1 VDRTPPRGTQDFL
14 PPASD
19 RLLALYDAAHRAATS
34 FGYRYVETP
43 TFESTD
49 LFARSSGETS
59 DVVSKEMYTFED
71 RGGRSVT
78 LRPEGTAPVVRAYLA
93 NAHDLPTP
101 FKGYYV
107 ETLFR
112 YGRPQK
118 GRLREFRTFGVEVLG
133 AHEPQ
138 ADVDVIEVGSLLL
151 DVLRGGGPA
160 LDGVELQLNSI
171 GDETCRPAY
180 RELLIGYLE
189 RNQSRLRDEHRDRF
203 RENPL
208 RVLDCKDDA
217 CREVSKEAPLIVD
230 HLCEACAAHFTA
242 VKGGLD
248 EAGIAYTLTP
258 TLVRGLDYY
267 TRTAF
272 EFVSPSLGPSQGTI
286 IGGGRYD
293 GLAEALGGPATP
305 GVGFGSG
312 IERLLLALGETWDP
326 RLAAAWVGRHP
337 GLWFFV
343 VAVGEETASYA
354 RAVARGLRGRRGA
367 YSVDGSFAARPLKAQ
382 LRMADRAGAA
392 FTVVVG
398 EREREA
404 ETVTLKRMHDGT
416 EVRDVTLQGALDWI
430 GEDYARHRGDL
441 AIRGGTEE
449 GAGDG

>member
-1 VDRTPPRGTQDFL
+1 VDLTPPRGTQDFL
-14 PPASD
+14 PPATE
-19 RLLALYDAAHRAATS
+19 RLLAVYDAAHRAATS

-78 LRPEGTAPVVRAYLA
+78 LRPEGTAAVVRAYLK
-93 NAHDLPTP
+93 NSHGLPNP

-133 AHEPQ
+133 AAEPQ
-138 ADVDVIEVGSLLL
+138 ADVEVIEVGSLLL
-151 DVLRGGGPA
+151 EILRGGRRV
-160 LDGVELQLNSI
+160 LEGVELQLNSI
-171 GDETCRPAY
+171 CDEVCRPAF
-180 RELLIGYLE
+180 RELLIAYLE
-189 RNQSRLRDEHRDRF
+189 EHRERLQDEHRDRF

-217 CREVSKEAPLIVD
+217 CREVSKDAPRIID
-230 HLCEACAAHFTA
+230 HLCDPCAEHFAA
-242 VKGGLD
+242 VRAGLD
-248 EAGIAYTLTP
+248 EAGVRYTLVP

-272 EFVSPSLGPSQGTI
+272 EFVSPTLGPSQSTI

-305 GVGFGSG
+305 GIGFGSG
-312 IERLLLALGETWDP
+312 IERLLLVLGEGWDP
-326 RLAAAWVGRHP
+326 ASAVASGGRHP

-343 VAVGEETASYA
+343 VAVGEGTVPYA
-354 RAVARGLRGRRGA
+354 RGVARALRGGRGEH
-367 YSVDGSFAARPLKAQ
+367 SVDASFASRPLKAQ
-382 LRMADRAGAA
+382 LRMADRAGATYA
-392 FTVVVG
+392 VIVG
-398 EREREA
+398 ERERDA
-404 ETVTLKRMHDGT
+404 GTVTLKRMHDGR
-416 EVRDVTLQGALDWI
+416 EIGDVTPQGALDWI
-430 GEDYARHRGDL
+430 ERDYEEHLGER
-441 AIRGGTEE
+441 
-449 GAGDG
+449 

>member
-1 VDRTPPRGTQDFL
+1 VDLTPPRGTQDFL
-14 PPASD
+14 PPATE
-19 RLLALYDAAHRAATS
+19 RLLAVYDAAHRAATS

-78 LRPEGTAPVVRAYLA
+78 LRPEGTAAVVRAYLK
-93 NAHDLPTP
+93 NSHGLPNP

-118 GRLREFRTFGVEVLG
+118 GRLREFRSFGVEVLG
-133 AHEPQ
+133 AAEPQ

-151 DVLRGGGPA
+151 EILRGGRRV
-160 LDGVELQLNSI
+160 LEGVELQLNSI
-171 GDETCRPAY
+171 GDEVCRPAY
-180 RELLIGYLE
+180 RELLIAYLE
-189 RNQSRLRDEHRDRF
+189 EHRERLQDEHRDRF

-217 CREVSKEAPLIVD
+217 CREVSKDAPRIID
-230 HLCEACAAHFTA
+230 HLCDPCAEHFAA
-242 VKGGLD
+242 VRTGLD
-248 EAGIAYTLTP
+248 EAGVRYTLVP

-272 EFVSPSLGPSQGTI
+272 EFVSPTLGPSQSTT

-305 GVGFGSG
+305 GIGFGSG
-312 IERLLLALGETWDP
+312 IERLLLALGEGWDP
-326 RLAAAWVGRHP
+326 ASAVASGGRHP

-343 VAVGEETASYA
+343 VAVGEGTVPYA
-354 RAVARGLRGRRGA
+354 RGVARELRGGRGEH
-367 YSVDGSFAARPLKAQ
+367 SVDASFAARPLKAQ
-382 LRMADRAGAA
+382 LRMADRAGATYA
-392 FTVVVG
+392 VIVG
-398 EREREA
+398 ERERDA
-404 ETVTLKRMHDGT
+404 GTVTLKRMHDGL
-416 EVRDVTLQGALDWI
+416 EIGDVTPQGALDWI
-430 GEDYARHRGDL
+430 ERDYRERLGEG
-441 AIRGGTEE
+441 
-449 GAGDG
+449 